1 MNTPNPLYIIINKII
16 GYIKESNRNKYLT
29 IVFTDEIKDTLKKK
43 RRTVLF
49 DYDEKYIKIKF
60 NPDDDLPLRKR

>member
-43 RRTVLF
+43 EELC
-49 DYDEKYIKIKF
+49 YLIMMKNILKSNLIQMMIY
-60 NPDDDLPLRKR
+60 L